1 MREDHEALQVLGL
14 ARRAGRAAV
23 GTGAVKE
30 AASAGEL
37 RLVVL
42 ARDAGDNAVGRVRG
56 AMERSG
62 AERVRC
68 GTRDELGSALGRGPV
83 AVVGVTDA
91 GLAERIRRLVDV
103 GPPEDDRGPVRSRP
117 ADRTAED
124 ETNTV
129 HTS

>member
-1 MREDHEALQVLGL
+1 MREDREALQVLGL

-83 AVVGVTDA
+83 AVVGVTDG
-91 GLAERIRRLVDV
+91 GLAERIRRLVD
-103 GPPEDDRGPVRSRP
+103 GGSVRSRR
-117 ADRTAED
+117 ADRRAED
-124 ETNTV
+124 ETTNTV